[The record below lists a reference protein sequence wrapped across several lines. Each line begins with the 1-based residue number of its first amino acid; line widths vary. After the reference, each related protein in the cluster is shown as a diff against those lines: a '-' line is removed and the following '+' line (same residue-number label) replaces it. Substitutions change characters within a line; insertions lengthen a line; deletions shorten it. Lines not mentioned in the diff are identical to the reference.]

1 MDTPFVQIDLEVLR
15 KNIRGMAAFA
25 KAHGIRL
32 RPHIK
37 THKIAEITRMQIEAG
52 SAGITVAKLGE
63 AEAMFAIGVK
73 DILVAY
79 PLVGQEK
86 LEKVKCLLERGCKLT
101 LMVDS
106 RGGAR
111 MLEQLAWPGGI
122 DVLVEVDSGLG
133 RGGLLPGDLE
143 EFVQWV
149 ISLHNINFKG
159 LLTFEG
165 HSYGCRD
172 IDAVKSLGIRTGDLM
187 VTAAEA
193 LRNKGIPVAEVS
205 IGSTPTAR
213 WGGAVPGVT
222 EIRPGNYVFNDAT
235 QVVLGVAEPKDCSL
249 KVISTVISRPAKNR
263 ALIDA
268 GAKVL
273 AKDHG
278 RAGYGLLANKDWTLT
293 RLWEEHGLIE
303 GDNLPD
309 LGSIIEI
316 IPNHACPVV
325 NLVDTVTVSTG
336 EIWNVTARGLVR

>member
-1 MDTPFVQIDLEVLR
+1 MDTPFVQIDLEILKR
-15 KNIRGMAAFA
+15 NIWGMADIA
-25 KAHGIRL
+25 KAQGIRL
-32 RPHIK
+32 RPHFK

-52 SAGITVAKLGE
+52 SPDITVAKLGE
-63 AEAMFAIGVK
+63 AESMFAVGVK

-79 PLVGQEK
+79 PLVGNEK
-86 LEKVKCLLERGCKLT
+86 MEKVKSLLTRGCKLT

-106 RGGAR
+106 MGGAT
-111 MLEQLAWPGGI
+111 LLDQVGWPGGI

-133 RGGLLPGDLE
+133 RGGLLPEELE
-143 EFVQWV
+143 EFVHKV
-149 ISLHNINFKG
+149 LSLKHLNFKG

-165 HSYGCRD
+165 HSYACQD
-172 IDAVKSLGIRTGDLM
+172 LDAVKALSIRTGEMM
-187 VTAAEA
+187 VAAAKGLAE
-193 LRNKGIPVAEVS
+193 KGIPVAEVS
-205 IGSTPTAR
+205 VGSTPTAR
-213 WGGAVPGVT
+213 WGGTVPGVT

-235 QVVLGVAEPKDCSL
+235 QVALGVAQPEDCSL

-278 RAGYGLLANKDWTLT
+278 RAGYGLLADSNWTLT

-303 GDNLPD
+303 GSNLPE
-309 LGSIIEI
+309 LGSTVEI

-325 NLVDTVTVSTG
+325 NLADSVTVSNG
-336 EIWNVTARGLVR
+336 ETWKVVARGLVR